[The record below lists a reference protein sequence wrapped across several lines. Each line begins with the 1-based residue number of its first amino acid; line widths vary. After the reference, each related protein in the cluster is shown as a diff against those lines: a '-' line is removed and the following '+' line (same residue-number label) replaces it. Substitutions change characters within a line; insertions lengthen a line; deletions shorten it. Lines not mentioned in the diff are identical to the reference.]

1 MSTIEDPVAK
11 SSRTPDDL
19 CDFLQPVCGGRNG
32 DIPTIKIGK
41 LPVRALEQKLD
52 VTLKSETAQ

>member
-1 MSTIEDPVAK
+1 MTTIEDPVAK

-32 DIPTIKIGK
+32 DIPTVKICK
-41 LPVRALEQKLD
+41 PLHVRGGYVESSPNA
-52 VTLKSETAQ
+52 